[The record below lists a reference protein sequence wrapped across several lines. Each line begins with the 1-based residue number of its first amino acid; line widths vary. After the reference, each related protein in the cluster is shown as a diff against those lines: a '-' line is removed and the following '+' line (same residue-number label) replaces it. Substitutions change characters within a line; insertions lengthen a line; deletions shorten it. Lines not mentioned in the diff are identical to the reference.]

1 MENMEDLK
9 KEIEAIK
16 YFSTENYNSK
26 YKSQLTDS
34 TEEQGGQR
42 NNREMEDGEIE
53 IIQSDKKR
61 EKRLKGKKWA
71 ESQGTVG
78 VQKKM

>member
-1 MENMEDLK
+1 MEDLK

-42 NNREMEDGEIE
+42 NN
-53 IIQSDKKR
+53 Q
-61 EKRLKGKKWA
+61 
-71 ESQGTVG
+71 
-78 VQKKM
+78 